1 MGCFLVKLERSY
13 LLVASSCIVAL
24 AWCHFWSTLLHSHQ
38 YLNFSQK
45 KLKPQNIFFPASSK
59 TKNSKINEVASF
71 YLYNLFSSSLEVCGS
86 HVCDYCRANF
96 QNMYSICDLQVIS
109 CYSSCSRK
117 HAFVTLENKRES
129 PNANAAKVGRKMA
142 MSSYIMFVS
151 VFGH

>member
-1 MGCFLVKLERSY
+1 MVMRVFVCFVFDDQKQIHILTVHH
-13 LLVASSCIVAL
+13 L
-24 AWCHFWSTLLHSHQ
+24 A
-38 YLNFSQK
+38 
-45 KLKPQNIFFPASSK
+45 PQ
-59 TKNSKINEVASF
+59 
-71 YLYNLFSSSLEVCGS
+71 L
-86 HVCDYCRANF
+86 R
-96 QNMYSICDLQVIS
+96 S